1 MFRNKSGFTL
11 VELLGVI
18 SLLAIIV
25 LLAIPAITGNIN
37 EGKQKLYK
45 VQVENFEQAAKDWMS
60 LHLLEI
66 PDGTIDTTITLGCLK
81 VEGLLETELENPIT
95 GEQFAN
101 DMVVK
106 IKSGSNQY
114 IYTFDE
120 NSGTDENALIPN
132 QKCSFNSEAITD

>member
-1 MFRNKSGFTL
+1 MIRNSKGFTL

-25 LLAIPAITGNIN
+25 LLAVPAITSNIN
-37 EGKQKLYK
+37 EGKEKLYK
-45 VQVENFEQAAKDWMS
+45 VQIENFEQAAKDWMS

-66 PDGTIDTTITLGCLK
+66 PDGTVDTTITLGCLK
-81 VEGLLETELENPIT
+81 VEGLLEHEIENPLT
-95 GEQFAN
+95 GEQFSN

-106 IKSGSNQY
+106 IKSSSNQY

-120 NSGTDENALIPN
+120 NSGTDEGIDIPSA
-132 QKCSFNSEAITD
+132 KCSFNNEAITN